1 MQTSQQEVSRYGFA
15 IETADKILPGKVL
28 WGHTGSAYGLHSAM
42 FFQPDEKF
50 GFVLISNG
58 CPPGN
63 TGGVNSFLHQVMGVL
78 YRQLIV
84 QRPE

>member
-1 MQTSQQEVSRYGFA
+1 
-15 IETADKILPGKVL
+15 
-28 WGHTGSAYGLHSAM
+28 M